1 MSKASFKAAPA
12 TSIPWRTFA
21 VYQASGG
28 AELSDLDVVLISS
41 DAKVTVQE
49 SAFMLPDYFSG
60 DDQAYPVHNL
70 SVHLPDVRGIG
81 EAAFKNR
88 TFDCAA
94 ISARDCVVGENAFA
108 WTTFNAPYDRLSAK
122 YSYFPEEDAHEMFAD
137 AVTELNASSALAD
150 VLHVV
155 QELSAT
161 RYAEA
166 MNIPIESFYD
176 GLQIQFETGNVN
188 TYLQGCIFMY
198 LYKYMAENVFK
209 PAICLENVDLGEY
222 VLGEARFSDITTF
235 PRIAPRSMAGDKTI
249 RLYEY
254 NERCPY
260 AEVDVTGYDGDPT
273 EISIRGVNTLRLRC
287 SRNAVPDYEGCSSVI
302 FDYVD

>member
-1 MSKASFKAAPA
+1 M
-12 TSIPWRTFA
+12 
-21 VYQASGG
+21 
-28 AELSDLDVVLISS
+28 ISS

-49 SAFMLPDYFSG
+49 GAFMLPDYFNG

-94 ISARDCVVGENAFA
+94 ISARDCAVGENAFA

-122 YSYFPEEDAHEMFAD
+122 YFYFPEEDAREMFAD

-150 VLHVV
+150 VLHDLR
-155 QELSAT
+155 ELSAT

-166 MNIPIESFYD
+166 INMPVDFIESN
-176 GLQIQFETGNVN
+176 LNRLFEAGNTN
-188 TYLQGCIFMY
+188 PYLQCCIDIYF
-198 LYKYMAENVFK
+198 YKHIAENVFK
-209 PAICLENVDLGEY
+209 PAVCLENVDLGEY
-222 VLGEARFSDITTF
+222 VLNEARFSDITTF

-249 RLYEY
+249 RLYEF

-260 AEVDVTGYDGDPT
+260 AEVDVTGYDGNPT

-287 SRNAVPDYEGCSSVI
+287 SRNAVPDYEGCWNII